1 MKITTFFLFV
11 GCLTASAGGTAQKV
25 TLSQNNVKLEKVF
38 REIRKQTG
46 YVFFYDARVLQ
57 GSKSVSIHVKDASVE
72 EVLKETLQT
81 QLLDFS
87 IERKTITIVHK
98 PVVVK
103 TITDV
108 APVVPLNII
117 TGTVK
122 DEKGNPLTGV
132 SVIIKG
138 TNKGTSTNVEGHF
151 NIDANAGDVLE
162 FTFVGYQRR
171 NVVVG
176 QSNSLSVVMEIEAAV
191 GNEVVVV
198 GYGTQR
204 KKDITGA
211 VSEVNL
217 TGLKSRSYK
226 DVGQALQGTT
236 PGVIVQDEGGDPTS
250 GSRINIRGLGGVNA
264 ENPLYIVDGAI
275 YTGGPLNPNDIESI
289 SVLKDA
295 SAAIYGARASGGVI
309 LVTTKKGKEGKLSLD
324 VNAKNGF
331 QNAWRIPQALN
342 AAEYA
347 SVSNLAADNAGV
359 PRLPVFDASV
369 YPDGQ
374 ITRTNWMDAIF
385 RTGKIQD
392 YNVGLSGGSK
402 QSAFYTSF
410 DYRKDDGILLNTY
423 SERYNFRINSD
434 NHVTKWLTIGEHLSL
449 TYNDGQYGTNTTS
462 GYEGA
467 IISAIFY
474 PPSVSIYKPDGSFN
488 GLPDQYAGSYGDIIN
503 PVAYLKRLDSHNP
516 QTGIFVNPYVSIN
529 LLKGL
534 TFKSNLAI
542 TRNLNTS
549 KEFNT
554 RVLETGK
561 KFFNNTLTMGNGTL
575 QDLLA
580 EQTLNYQHL
589 FNGGVHNLN
598 VLLGYTYQKS
608 TYDQF
613 SVYAQ
618 DFDRED
624 PQFRYFVNA
633 NQIYPPS
640 GGETQSAVLSYF
652 GRVNYSYQDKYLFT
666 GILRR
671 DGTSK
676 LSSSNRWEYYPS
688 VSAGW
693 RINKENFMKGIS
705 WLDNLKL
712 RGSWG
717 KLGNLASL
725 PDNAINIPFELLG
738 ASILGSPASLYY
750 GLAQNTISNPDLRWA
765 ISTQTDF
772 GVDANFLNNR
782 ISLTADYFKK
792 ITERMILQ
800 IPVPSTAGAANGPFV
815 NLPGKAQDQ
824 GWELGLG
831 YHSDRSKQLTYNINM
846 SLTSVKNQVTSLD
859 DKVFP
864 NGIGGYYQVR
874 ATLDPIRTI
883 AGQPLYSYYVVKTAG
898 TFKSQQ
904 EINNY
909 VNKNGDLIQPFAKPG
924 DLKFIDANGDGK
936 ISPDDRVFEGSA
948 FPKFSY
954 GLNANLN
961 YKGFDLDVFF
971 QGVQGNKL
979 FNAVKFTGLNAGQQG
994 YNMLKD
1000 ILNAWSPTNPNSNI
1014 PRVSASDP
1022 NNNFGTTSD
1031 FYIEEG
1037 SYVRLKNITLGYT
1050 LPEGLTQ
1057 KMHINSLRIYVTGQ
1071 NVFTRTK
1078 YTGFDPEVGMDQY
1091 GVDLGRYPVARA
1103 FMFGINL
1110 SL

>member
-1 MKITTFFLFV
+1 MHLNQVRFLQKPGRGLIF
-11 GCLTASAGGTAQKV
+11 GCAFALMGNVQANANSFGHEYFKQRNNEKTDLAFNSVKEARIFSYKNNYRR
-25 TLSQNNVKLEKVF
+25 LSDK
-38 REIRKQTG
+38 
-46 YVFFYDARVLQ
+46 DLQ
-57 GSKSVSIHVKDASVE
+57 LKDH
-72 EVLKETLQT
+72 
-81 QLLDFS
+81 
-87 IERKTITIVHK
+87 TITGVVTDETGK
-98 PVVVK
+98 P
-103 TITDV
+103 
-108 APVVPLNII
+108 LQ
-117 TGTVK
+117 
-122 DEKGNPLTGV
+122 GV
-132 SVIIKG
+132 SVQIKG
-138 TNKGTSTNVEGHF
+138 TNQGVITTQSGKFSLTVPDDATLTVSFIGFETQEFSVGSKN
-151 NIDANAGDVLE
+151 NITIQLKV
-162 FTFVGYQRR
+162 
-171 NVVVG
+171 
-176 QSNSLSVVMEIEAAV
+176 AAS
-191 GNEVVVV
+191 GLNEVVVV

-204 KKDITGA
+204 KQDITGA
-211 VSEVNL
+211 VTEVNL

-226 DVGQALQGTT
+226 DVGQALQGNA

-264 ENPLYIVDGAI
+264 ENPLFIVDGAV
-275 YTGGPLNPNDIESI
+275 YNGGPLNPNDIESI

-309 LVTTKKGKEGKLSLD
+309 LVTTKKGKDGKLSLD
-324 VNAKNGF
+324 INAKNGF

-347 SVSNLAADNAGV
+347 SVSNLAADNAGLQH
-359 PRLPVFDASV
+359 LPVFDASV

-392 YNVGLSGGSK
+392 YSVGLRGGSK
-402 QSAFYTSF
+402 QSTFYTSF

-423 SERYNFRINSD
+423 SERYNFRINSE
-434 NHVTKWLTIGEHLSL
+434 HQVTNWLTIGEHLSL

-467 IISAIFY
+467 IISSIFY
-474 PPSVSIYKPDGSFN
+474 PPSVSVYKPDGSFN

-516 QTGIFVNPYVSIN
+516 QTGIFVNPYVSVK

-542 TRNLNTS
+542 TRNINTS
-549 KEFNT
+549 KEFDS

-561 KFFNNTLTMGNGTL
+561 KFFNNTLSMGNGTL
-575 QDLLA
+575 EDLLA

-640 GGETQSAVLSYF
+640 GGKTQSAILSYF

-676 LSSSNRWEYYPS
+676 LASSNRWDYYPS

-693 RINKENFMKGIS
+693 RVSKESFMKGIS
-705 WLDNLKL
+705 WLDNLKV

-725 PDNAINIPFELLG
+725 PDNAINIPFQLLG
-738 ASILGSPASLYY
+738 SSILGSQGNEVY
-750 GLAQNTISNPDLRWA
+750 GMAQNAISNPNLVWA
-765 ISTQTDF
+765 TSTQTDF
-772 GVDANFLNNR
+772 GIDANFLDNR
-782 ISLTADYFKK
+782 FSLTADYFKR

-800 IPVPSTAGAANGPFV
+800 IPVPSTAGVSNGPFV
-815 NLPGKAQDQ
+815 NLPGKAQDL

-831 YHSDRSKQLTYNINM
+831 YHSNRSKQLTYNINM
-846 SLTSVKNQVTSLD
+846 SLTSVKNKVISLD

-904 EINNY
+904 EIDNY
-909 VNKNGDLIQPFAKPG
+909 VNKSGGLIQPFAKPG

-936 ISPDDRVFEGSA
+936 ITPDDRVFDGSA
-948 FPKFSY
+948 FPKLSF

-971 QGVQGNKL
+971 QGVEGNKL

-994 YNMLKD
+994 YNMLKG
-1000 ILNAWSPTNPNSNI
+1000 ILNAWSPSNPNSNI
-1014 PRVSASDP
+1014 PRVSANDP

-1031 FYIEEG
+1031 FYIEDG

-1050 LPEGLTQ
+1050 LPDALTQ
-1057 KMHINSLRIYVTGQ
+1057 KIHIGSLRVYVTGQ
-1071 NVFTRTK
+1071 NVFTSTK

-1091 GVDLGRYPVARA
+1091 GVDLGRYPVARS
-1103 FMFGINL
+1103 FVFGINL
-1110 SL
+1110 NL

>member
-1 MKITTFFLFV
+1 MQIIANHYRQGFV
-11 GCLTASAGGTAQKV
+11 KKSPLIMSLNSLMLTRS
-25 TLSQNNVKLEKVF
+25 
-38 REIRKQTG
+38 
-46 YVFFYDARVLQ
+46 Q
-57 GSKSVSIHVKDASVE
+57 GSKQNIFTAMKVTTGLFFCACLTVSVSVAAGVKVLPGNNAETLENSTYSTGNSVNALNIPNVLKPSVLISGIVKDAQGS
-72 EVLKETLQT
+72 
-81 QLLDFS
+81 
-87 IERKTITIVHK
+87 
-98 PVVVK
+98 
-103 TITDV
+103 
-108 APVVPLNII
+108 PLA
-117 TGTVK
+117 
-122 DEKGNPLTGV
+122 GV
-132 SVIIKG
+132 SVIVKG
-138 TNKGTSTNVEGHF
+138 TNKGTSS
-151 NIDANAGDVLE
+151 NINGDFSIEANAGDVLE
-162 FTFVGYQRR
+162 FTIVGYQKKIITVGPDSKI
-171 NVVVG
+171 NVE
-176 QSNSLSVVMEIEAAV
+176 MEIEAAI

-204 KKDITGA
+204 KQDITGA
-211 VSEVNL
+211 VTEVNL

-226 DVGQALQGTT
+226 DVGQALQGNA

-275 YTGGPLNPNDIESI
+275 YNGGPLNPNDIESI

-324 VNAKNGF
+324 VDVKNGF
-331 QNAWRIPQALN
+331 QNAWRIPEALN

-347 SVSNLAADNAGV
+347 RVSNQAADNAGV
-359 PRLPVFDASV
+359 SRLPVFDASV

-374 ITRTNWMDAIF
+374 ITRTNWMDEIF
-385 RTGKIQD
+385 RTGKLQD
-392 YNVGLSGGSK
+392 YNIGLRGGSK
-402 QSAFYTSF
+402 QSTFYTSF

-434 NHVTKWLTIGEHLSL
+434 HQITDWLSIGEHLSL

-462 GYEGA
+462 GYQGA

-474 PPSVSIYKPDGSFN
+474 PPSVSVYKPDGSFN

-516 QTGIFVNPYVSIN
+516 QTGIFVNPYLSIK

-542 TRNLNTS
+542 TRNMNTS
-549 KEFNT
+549 KEFDT

-561 KFFNNTLTMGNGTL
+561 KFFNNTLNMGNGTL

-580 EQTLNYQHL
+580 EQTLNYQNR
-589 FNGGVHNLN
+589 FNGGVHSLN

-608 TYDQF
+608 SYEQF
-613 SVYAQ
+613 NVHAQ

-633 NQIYPPS
+633 NEIYPPS
-640 GGETQSAVLSYF
+640 GGKTESAVLSYF
-652 GRVNYSYQDKYLFT
+652 GRVNYSFQDKYLFT

-676 LSSSNRWEYYPS
+676 LTSSNRWEYYPS
-688 VSAGW
+688 ISAGW
-693 RINKENFMKGIS
+693 RVNKESFMEGVS
-705 WLDNLKL
+705 WIDNLKI

-725 PDNAINIPFELLG
+725 PDNAINIPFELLD
-738 ASILGSPASLYY
+738 ASILGSPTNLYY
-750 GLAQNTISNPDLRWA
+750 GLAQNTISNPNLLWA
-765 ISTQTDF
+765 ISAQTDF
-772 GVDANFLNNR
+772 GIDANFLNNR
-782 ISLTADYFKK
+782 ISLTADYFKR

-800 IPVPSTAGAANGPFV
+800 IPVPSTAGASNGPFV

-831 YHSDRSKQLTYNINM
+831 YHSNKSKQLTYNINV
-846 SLTSVKNQVTSLD
+846 SLTSVKNKVISLD

-874 ATLDPIRTI
+874 ATLDPIRTM

-904 EINNY
+904 EIDNY
-909 VNKNGDLIQPFAKPG
+909 VNKDGKLIQPFAKPG
-924 DLKFIDANGDGK
+924 DLKFIDANHDGK
-936 ISPDDRVFEGSA
+936 ISPDDRVFDGSA
-948 FPKFSY
+948 FPNFSY

-961 YKGFDLDVFF
+961 YKGFDINVFI

-1000 ILNAWSPTNPNSNI
+1000 ILDAWSPQNVNSNI
-1014 PRVSASDP
+1014 PRVSANDP

-1031 FYIEEG
+1031 FYIEDG
-1037 SYVRLKNITLGYT
+1037 SYVRLKNITIGYT
-1050 LPEGLTQ
+1050 LPDVLTQ
-1057 KMHINSLRIYVTGQ
+1057 KMHISSLRVYLTGQ
-1071 NVFTRTK
+1071 NVFTSTK